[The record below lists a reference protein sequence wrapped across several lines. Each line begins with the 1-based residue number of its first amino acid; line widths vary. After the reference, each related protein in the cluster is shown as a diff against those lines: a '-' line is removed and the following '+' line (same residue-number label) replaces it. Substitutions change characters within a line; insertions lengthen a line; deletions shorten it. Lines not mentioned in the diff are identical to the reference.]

1 MSLRAHGPRSHE
13 PVLSNTHTVRVRYA
27 ETDKAGMVHHA
38 AYLVWFEEGRVE
50 LLRSLGSPYRTLEA
64 RGIHFPVRDARCR
77 YRAVALFD
85 DALHVTTTVRHVGG
99 ASVRFGYRIVRP
111 TDDAVIVEG
120 MTEHACVDDAG
131 RVQRLPRT
139 LRELLAGVRRM
150 PPSRTGDS

>member
-1 MSLRAHGPRSHE
+1 MFLQARKPASPV

-27 ETDKAGMVHHA
+27 ETDKAGMAHHA

-50 LLRSLGSPYRTLEA
+50 LLRALGSPYRTLEA
-64 RGIHFPVRDARCR
+64 QGVHFPVRDARCR

-85 DALHVTTTVRHVGG
+85 DVLNVTTTVRHVGG

-111 TDDAVIVEG
+111 ADDVVIAEG
-120 MTEHACVDDAG
+120 TTEHACVDYTG

-139 LRELLAGVRRM
+139 LREMLAGSES
-150 PPSRTGDS
+150 PISLRTGNR

>member
-1 MSLRAHGPRSHE
+1 MPLRAHGLRSHE
-13 PVLSNTHTVRVRYA
+13 PVLSDTHTVRVRYA
-27 ETDKAGMVHHA
+27 ETDKAGMAHHA

-50 LLRSLGSPYRTLEA
+50 LLRSLGSPYRMLEA
-64 RGIHFPVRDARCR
+64 RGIHFPVRDTRCR
-77 YRAVALFD
+77 YRAFVSFD
-85 DALHVTTTVRHVGG
+85 DALHVTTTVCHVGG

-111 TDDAVIVEG
+111 PDDMVIAEG

-150 PPSRTGDS
+150 PPSWTWDS

>member
-1 MSLRAHGPRSHE
+1 MSLRIHGLRSHE

-27 ETDKAGMVHHA
+27 ETDKAGMAHHA

-64 RGIHFPVRDARCR
+64 QGIHFPVRDARCR
-77 YRAVALFD
+77 YRTVALFD
-85 DALHVTTTVRHVGG
+85 DALIVTTAVRHVGG

-111 TDDAVIVEG
+111 ADDAVIAEG

-131 RVQRLPRT
+131 RVQRLPRS

-150 PPSRTGDS
+150 PPSRTGDG

>member
-1 MSLRAHGPRSHE
+1 MSLRTRGPCSHE
-13 PVLSNTHTVRVRYA
+13 PVLSDTHTVRVRYA
-27 ETDKAGMVHHA
+27 ETDKAGMAHHA

-50 LLRSLGSPYRTLEA
+50 LLRSLGSPYRMLEA

-77 YRAVALFD
+77 YRALVSFD
-85 DALHVTTTVRHVGG
+85 DALHVTTTVCHVGG

-111 TDDAVIVEG
+111 PDDMVIAEG

-150 PPSRTGDS
+150 PLSRTGNS

>member
-1 MSLRAHGPRSHE
+1 MSLRAHGLRSHE

-27 ETDKAGMVHHA
+27 ETDKAGMAHHA
-38 AYLVWFEEGRVE
+38 AYLVWFEEGRVA
-50 LLRSLGSPYRTLEA
+50 LLRSLGSPYRMLEA
-64 RGIHFPVRDARCR
+64 QGIHFPVRDARCR
-77 YRAVALFD
+77 YRTLALFD
-85 DALHVTTTVRHVGG
+85 DSLTVTTTVRHVGG

-120 MTEHACVDDAG
+120 MTAHACVDDAG

-150 PPSRTGDS
+150 PPSRTVDS